1 MATAM
6 AFKLCTSFT
15 GRRLLDPIS
24 LPLRSRRPGFAR
36 AARAPVRGPE
46 GRVMNRMSEVIIGDG
61 ESFEAALRRFNKK
74 IQQAG
79 ILAEA
84 RRREYYERPAARRK
98 RKEAKRRKR

>member
-1 MATAM
+1 VPQ
-6 AFKLCTSFT
+6 S
-15 GRRLLDPIS
+15 
-24 LPLRSRRPGFAR
+24 
-36 AARAPVRGPE
+36 RGPE

>member
-1 MATAM
+1 MV
-6 AFKLCTSFT
+6 KIRIFT
-15 GRRLLDPIS
+15 ELGAIYYSHCPAWIGRF
-24 LPLRSRRPGFAR
+24 PLKRR
-36 AARAPVRGPE
+36 RGDQQTL
-46 GRVMNRMSEVIIGDG
+46 SEVIIGDG

-84 RRREYYERPAARRK
+84 RRREFYERPAARRK

>member
-1 MATAM
+1 MT
-6 AFKLCTSFT
+6 
-15 GRRLLDPIS
+15 
-24 LPLRSRRPGFAR
+24 
-36 AARAPVRGPE
+36 
-46 GRVMNRMSEVIIGDG
+46 EVVIGDG

-84 RRREYYERPAARRK
+84 RRREFYERPAAKRK

>member
-1 MATAM
+1 MSAA
-6 AFKLCTSFT
+6 
-15 GRRLLDPIS
+15 
-24 LPLRSRRPGFAR
+24 LRGAGIVLYDRK
-36 AARAPVRGPE
+36 RGDLADH
-46 GRVMNRMSEVIIGDG
+46 MSEVIIGEG

>member
-1 MATAM
+1 M
-6 AFKLCTSFT
+6 FT
-15 GRRLLDPIS
+15 GCRSLYHSHCPASLGRFPLNRRRGDQQ
-24 LPLRSRRPGFAR
+24 PL
-36 AARAPVRGPE
+36 
-46 GRVMNRMSEVIIGDG
+46 SEVIVGDG

-84 RRREYYERPAARRK
+84 RRREFYERPAARRK

>member
-1 MATAM
+1 MMSHVGGPLGLAG
-6 AFKLCTSFT
+6 FVLYDRKR
-15 GRRLLDPIS
+15 GDPLNS
-24 LPLRSRRPGFAR
+24 
-36 AARAPVRGPE
+36 
-46 GRVMNRMSEVIIGDG
+46 MSEVIIGDG

>member
-1 MATAM
+1 MAIVGGEIPPS
-6 AFKLCTSFT
+6 FCLRGSPRHERRVTSNSVT
-15 GRRLLDPIS
+15 
-24 LPLRSRRPGFAR
+24 
-36 AARAPVRGPE
+36 
-46 GRVMNRMSEVIIGDG
+46 EVIIGDG

-84 RRREYYERPAARRK
+84 RRREFYERPAAKRK

>member
-1 MATAM
+1 MCHI
-6 AFKLCTSFT
+6 CTN
-15 GRRLLDPIS
+15 G
-24 LPLRSRRPGFAR
+24 
-36 AARAPVRGPE
+36 RGPE
-46 GRVMNRMSEVIIGDG
+46 RRIIQQVGGPSGCAGIVLYDRKRGDLTDRMSEVIIGEG

>member
-1 MATAM
+1 LIKMRMFTAR
-6 AFKLCTSFT
+6 AGGYHS
-15 GRRLLDPIS
+15 PV
-24 LPLRSRRPGFAR
+24 RPGEAGFFSDR
-36 AARAPVRGPE
+36 RRGDQRPL
-46 GRVMNRMSEVIIGDG
+46 SEVIIGDG

-84 RRREYYERPAARRK
+84 RRREFYERPAARRK

>member
-1 MATAM
+1 MIHEVGGPSGCAGIVLYDR
-6 AFKLCTSFT
+6 KR
-15 GRRLLDPIS
+15 GDP
-24 LPLRSRRPGFAR
+24 PDH
-36 AARAPVRGPE
+36 
-46 GRVMNRMSEVIIGDG
+46 MSEVIIGEG

>member
-1 MATAM
+1 MSWAEGPSPGLPASSKDTR
-6 AFKLCTSFT
+6 LYRLTRHLSFAPS
-15 GRRLLDPIS
+15 GLLRPVSFERRRGDQQ
-24 LPLRSRRPGFAR
+24 PL
-36 AARAPVRGPE
+36 
-46 GRVMNRMSEVIIGDG
+46 SEVIVGDG

-84 RRREYYERPAARRK
+84 RRREFYERPAARRK

>member
-1 MATAM
+1 MMGHVGGPLGPAG
-6 AFKLCTSFT
+6 FVLYDRKR
-15 GRRLLDPIS
+15 GDP
-24 LPLRSRRPGFAR
+24 L
-36 AARAPVRGPE
+36 
-46 GRVMNRMSEVIIGDG
+46 NNMSEVIIGDG

>member
-1 MATAM
+1 MIR
-6 AFKLCTSFT
+6 L
-15 GRRLLDPIS
+15 GRH
-24 LPLRSRRPGFAR
+24 RPG
-36 AARAPVRGPE
+36 RGVSAFLRKSLMTE
-46 GRVMNRMSEVIIGDG
+46 GRVTILELSEVIIGEG

-84 RRREYYERPAARRK
+84 RRREFYERPAARRK

>member
-1 MATAM
+1 M
-6 AFKLCTSFT
+6 
-15 GRRLLDPIS
+15 
-24 LPLRSRRPGFAR
+24 
-36 AARAPVRGPE
+36 AARLIGRYRCAQLAQAAGPRRRYHRDRRRYGIPPSLCVQGHE
-46 GRVMNRMSEVIIGDG
+46 RRVTGDKVTEVIIGDG

-84 RRREYYERPAARRK
+84 RRREFYERPAAKRK

>member
-1 MATAM
+1 MGVAVNM
-6 AFKLCTSFT
+6 RIFT
-15 GRRLLDPIS
+15 RRP
-24 LPLRSRRPGFAR
+24 LPLLFGMSGLCGAGFLLKRR
-36 AARAPVRGPE
+36 RGDQQPL
-46 GRVMNRMSEVIIGDG
+46 SEVIVGDG

-84 RRREYYERPAARRK
+84 RRREFYERPAARRK

>member
-1 MATAM
+1 VRI
-6 AFKLCTSFT
+6 FINGPRPDHVSF
-15 GRRLLDPIS
+15 GES
-24 LPLRSRRPGFAR
+24 
-36 AARAPVRGPE
+36 AAPWGTPASSCMTESGVTLKHD
-46 GRVMNRMSEVIIGDG
+46 MSEVIIGEG

>member
-1 MATAM
+1 MASECA
-6 AFKLCTSFT
+6 
-15 GRRLLDPIS
+15 GGYHDP
-24 LPLRSRRPGFAR
+24 RRPPWGAGILSP
-36 AARAPVRGPE
+36 AQSHKTE
-46 GRVMNRMSEVIIGDG
+46 GRVIQGPLSEVIVGDG

-84 RRREYYERPAARRK
+84 RRREFYERPAARRK

>member
-1 MATAM
+1 VHGYHSRCPASEAG
-6 AFKLCTSFT
+6 FPLK
-15 GRRLLDPIS
+15 RRRGDQQ
-24 LPLRSRRPGFAR
+24 PL
-36 AARAPVRGPE
+36 
-46 GRVMNRMSEVIIGDG
+46 SEVIIGEG

-84 RRREYYERPAARRK
+84 RRREFYERPAARRK

>member
-1 MATAM
+1 MKDVRIFTNGRPPDHV
-6 AFKLCTSFT
+6 SF
-15 GRRLLDPIS
+15 GES
-24 LPLRSRRPGFAR
+24 
-36 AARAPVRGPE
+36 AALSGTPASSCMTESGVTLKHD
-46 GRVMNRMSEVIIGDG
+46 MSEVIIGEG